1 MENPNLGK
9 YRFNDPKSTPSLTC
23 CQGIHA
29 RSLAVIEQ
37 IVDSG
42 FSFLVPCGIIA
53 VASIPIMLNLVPPN
67 RLYGFRTRQT
77 LANRELWFRAN
88 RFAGFACFIGSGVS
102 ALIFLAHPEYAS
114 ARSPAGVVVFLVPLV
129 IALVASSAYVR
140 RVGGGS
146 ER

>member
-1 MENPNLGK
+1 MVMVAG
-9 YRFNDPKSTPSLTC
+9 RST
-23 CQGIHA
+23 

-37 IVDSG
+37 IVDFA
-42 FSFLVPCGIIA
+42 FSFLVPCVIIA

-77 LANRELWFRAN
+77 LADRELWFRAN
-88 RFAGFACFIGSGVS
+88 HFAGFACFIASAVS
-102 ALIFLAHPEYAS
+102 AFIFLARPEYAS

-140 RVGGGS
+140 RVGGGG